1 MLDLAAASP
10 AGADLL
16 RRCAPVLRAASLPA
30 DPGDDPLALA
40 RAGGAALFVNRVAQ
54 PLVALATLATHAAL
68 REALPPPRAV
78 LGYSLGELSAHAC
91 AGGLAPEEA
100 VALAVR
106 RAAAMDAVAPAG
118 AGLVA
123 LRGLPLARAEALAAG
138 AGGEVAIVNGPD
150 HVVVG
155 GGAAALAEV
164 ESRARAAGATAVRL
178 AVPVPSH
185 TRLLAGAVAPFAEA
199 LERSGLRDPEVPV
212 LAGVT
217 GAPVRT
223 RAEAVRTLSA
233 QLARRVEWARALAAS
248 AELGCTVFLDL
259 GPGGALARMAAEA
272 VPGVAARA
280 VADFRSIAG
289 VARWVEGALAQS

>member
-10 AGADLL
+10 AGADLVA
-16 RRCAPVLRAASLPA
+16 RCAPVFRTAGLPA
-30 DPGDDPLALA
+30 GLGHDPVAVA
-40 RAGGAALFVNRVAQ
+40 RAGGPALFVNRIAQ

-68 REALPPPRAV
+68 RDALPAPRAV

-91 AGGLAPEEA
+91 AGALAPEEA

-123 LRGLPLARAEALAAG
+123 LRGLALARAEALAAG
-138 AGGEVAIVNGPD
+138 AGAEIAIVNGPD

-155 GGAAALAEV
+155 GGAAALEAV
-164 ESRARAAGATAVRL
+164 EARAAAAGATAVRL
-178 AVPVPSH
+178 PVPVPSH
-185 TRLLAGAVAPFAEA
+185 TRLLERAVAPFADA
-199 LERSGLRDPEVPV
+199 LERSGLGDPAVPV

-217 GAPVRT
+217 GAPVRS
-223 RAEAVRTLSA
+223 RAEAVRTLSV
-233 QLARRVEWARALAAS
+233 QLARRVEWGRALATA
-248 AELGCTVFLDL
+248 AELGCTAFLDL

-280 VADFRSIAG
+280 VADFRTFAG
-289 VARWVEGALAQS
+289 VARWVESALAR